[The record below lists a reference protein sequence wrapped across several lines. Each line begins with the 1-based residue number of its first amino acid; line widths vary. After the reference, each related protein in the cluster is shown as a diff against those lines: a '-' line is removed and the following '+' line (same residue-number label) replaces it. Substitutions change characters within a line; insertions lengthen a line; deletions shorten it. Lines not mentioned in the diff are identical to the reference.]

1 MKINRKYAIRKL
13 AVGVASVSI
22 GLFVANS
29 TDNQFG
35 SNFSILKHNSGVAH
49 AACNSFE
56 GSFYGLNH
64 YDYETVYEGDS
75 TLPKG
80 EHKDYRAGEEGR
92 QIFSFGLS
100 SCNYFPEYAF
110 GDNDEIEYKPYEVIT
125 DKRKNIKAYE
135 SYIEE
140 HNLNG
145 KSGDEIPKEER
156 KQYDELWYNQFPNKS
171 EIFFYETRTKK
182 KIIFDES
189 ISEPV
194 YKEDGTVIYPKTKVS
209 KTHKNSYGDFL
220 ETTMNV
226 ENSLDRITVLDRT
239 SEANFVAVNLVEKN
253 KSPKEAVSKIIKV
266 GNVERIPISTT
277 AIETDYV
284 ANNTLDYGVRNTTNQ
299 GKEGLRENVVTYEVD
314 RNTGELKNP
323 TTVEN
328 TIPMEKKTVEV
339 GTKEK
344 VVYSKKGNDVIKT
357 TTTYELNTTT
367 GEVTPKSTESIHN
380 AGGVKDKVVYSKDG
394 DNIIKETTT
403 YDVNPDNGN
412 ITENTTRGTFKE
424 NGAKDKVVVEKIV
437 SPVRYEKDNTR
448 KKGQENI
455 TVQGKDGSKTTTTT
469 YTVKSETGE
478 VEAHPQEPVIVE
490 PTTTIIKVA
499 LKDKVVYSKDGDNI
513 VKETTTYE
521 VNPDNGSIT
530 ENTTRETFKENGAKD
545 KVVVEKLP
553 SQIRYEKDASRDKG
567 KENITIQGKDGSKTT
582 TTTYTVN
589 PKTGE
594 VETHSQEPVIVKPTE
609 TIIKVA
615 AKDKVEYSIGN
626 YIEKEDYLEE
636 PNSVYKKTTVYE
648 VNPEN
653 GEITENR
660 KVKLYKENVMK
671 PKIIKEERIPSPIR
685 YEKDSS
691 RDKGQENITI
701 QGKDGSKITKTV
713 YSLDV
718 NTGEILSYT
727 PPKPEI
733 TEPTTTTIKVAAK
746 DKVEIVNKKDGSV
759 VKEITTYTVNEKTGE
774 ITETKTE
781 EVIKT
786 KTETSKGDELP
797 PVVENKDFLG
807 GVNPDNAPIVENL
820 PELKVAVI
828 KDKENNV
835 LEVIKEDEKPKE
847 IKGYKNTEKVE
858 IDKDGYKVYIYEK
871 VEDKQDSLVDRNK
884 ETISKKEELPKTSAS
899 MLSTVGLFSIFG
911 LRKNRKKD
919 K

>member
-135 SYIEE
+135 SYIDE

-266 GNVERIPISTT
+266 GNVERIPISIT

-367 GEVTPKSTESIHN
+367 GEVTPHDNEEVVKTGE
-380 AGGVKDKVVYSKDG
+380 VKDKVEYLKVGNDVVKR
-394 DNIIKETTT
+394 TTT
-403 YDVNPDNGN
+403 YKVNP
-412 ITENTTRGTFKE
+412 E
-424 NGAKDKVVVEKIV
+424 NGEITPEIKDEVVKTGEAKDKIEYLKVDNDVVKRTTAYKVNQETGEITPEVKDEIIKVGEVKDKVVVEKIV
-437 SPVRYEKDNTR
+437 SPVKYEKDNT
-448 KKGQENI
+448 
-455 TVQGKDGSKTTTTT
+455 
-469 YTVKSETGE
+469 
-478 VEAHPQEPVIVE
+478 
-490 PTTTIIKVA
+490 
-499 LKDKVVYSKDGDNI
+499 
-513 VKETTTYE
+513 
-521 VNPDNGSIT
+521 
-530 ENTTRETFKENGAKD
+530 
-545 KVVVEKLP
+545 
-553 SQIRYEKDASRDKG
+553 RDKG

-820 PELKVAVI
+820 PGLKVAVI

-835 LEVIKEDEKPKE
+835 LEVIKEDEKPKD
-847 IKGYKNTEKVE
+847 IQGYKNTGKTE
-858 IDKDGYKVYIYEK
+858 IDKNGYKVYIYEK

-884 ETISKKEELPKTSAS
+884 ETNEPITKEKATREENKDNNKETIRKKEELPKTSAS

>member
-1 MKINRKYAIRKL
+1 MKIKKKYAIRKL

-29 TDNQFG
+29 VDSESFQKLGNV
-35 SNFSILKHNSGVAH
+35 SGNIMLETNTAH
-49 AACNSFE
+49 AAEHSYE
-56 GSFYGLNH
+56 TLIYNH
-64 YDYETVYEGDS
+64 YDSEVIYQGDNDLS
-75 TLPKG
+75 KG
-80 EHKDYRAGEEGR
+80 EKKEVEGGSEGI
-92 QIFSFGLS
+92 QIISISNGLS
-100 SCNYFPEYAF
+100 SSPVYALGDSEEINYR
-110 GDNDEIEYKPYEVIT
+110 PYEIIK
-125 DKRKNIKAYE
+125 DNRKYARKYYKNKDENGYALKYE
-135 SYIEE
+135 GNEE
-140 HNLNG
+140 DWKKFHEDYL
-145 KSGDEIPKEER
+145 
-156 KQYDELWYNQFPNKS
+156 L
-171 EIFFYETRTKK
+171 ETRTKK
-182 KIIFDES
+182 KILFEENITTP
-189 ISEPV
+189 I
-194 YKEDGTVIYPKTKVS
+194 YKNDGTVILPTTIIS
-209 KTHKNSYGDFL
+209 KIGKSYYNSPSEYSI
-220 ETTMNV
+220 
-226 ENSLDRITVLDRT
+226 NSLKVHSWYNNDDATLRNKVK
-239 SEANFVAVNLVEKN
+239 EKES
-253 KSPKEAVSKIIKV
+253 SPKIIKV
-266 GNVERIPISTT
+266 GNVEKNIISRIGV
-277 AIETDYV
+277 ETDYI
-284 ANNTLDYGVRNTTNQ
+284 ANTNMDYGTRKTISI
-299 GKEGLRENVVTYEVD
+299 GKEGLVESVTTYEVNRD
-314 RNTGELKNP
+314 NGELSNP

-328 TIPMEKKTVEV
+328 TTPMEKTVVQV

-344 VVYSKKGNDVIKT
+344 VVYSKKGNNVIKT
-357 TTTYELNTTT
+357 ITTYELNTTT
-367 GEVTPKSTESIHN
+367 GEVTPHDNEEVVKI
-380 AGGVKDKVVYSKDG
+380 GKVKDKV
-394 DNIIKETTT
+394 E
-403 YDVNPDNGN
+403 
-412 ITENTTRGTFKE
+412 
-424 NGAKDKVVVEKIV
+424 VEKTP
-437 SPVRYEKDNTR
+437 SPV
-448 KKGQENI
+448 
-455 TVQGKDGSKTTTTT
+455 
-469 YTVKSETGE
+469 
-478 VEAHPQEPVIVE
+478 
-490 PTTTIIKVA
+490 
-499 LKDKVVYSKDGDNI
+499 
-513 VKETTTYE
+513 
-521 VNPDNGSIT
+521 
-530 ENTTRETFKENGAKD
+530 
-545 KVVVEKLP
+545 
-553 SQIRYEKDASRDKG
+553 RYEKDASRDKG

-636 PNSVYKKTTVYE
+636 PNNVYKKTIVYE

-660 KVKLYKENVMK
+660 KVELYKENVMK

-727 PPKPEI
+727 PKPEI

-774 ITETKTE
+774 ITETKKE

-786 KTETSKGDELP
+786 KTETSKGNELP
-797 PVVENKDFLG
+797 PVVDNKDFVG
-807 GVNPDNAPIVENL
+807 GVNPDNAPVVENL

-835 LEVIKEDEKPKE
+835 LEVIKENEKPKE
-847 IKGYKNTEKVE
+847 IKGYKNTGKTE

-871 VEDKQDSLVDRNK
+871 VEDKQDSLVNRNKETNEPITKEKATREENKDNNK

>member
-1 MKINRKYAIRKL
+1 MKINKKYAIRKL

-35 SNFSILKHNSGVAH
+35 SNFSVLKHNTGVVH
-49 AACNSFE
+49 AACYFNYYYF
-56 GSFYGLNH
+56 LNH
-64 YDYETVYEGDS
+64 YDEYETVYEADG
-75 TLPKG
+75 TLAKG
-80 EHKDYRAGEEGR
+80 EHKVAREVNEGR
-92 QIFSFGLS
+92 QLFQIVPINCSYEPYTAL
-100 SCNYFPEYAF
+100 
-110 GDNDEIEYKPYEVIT
+110 GDDELFHKPYEVIT
-125 DKRKNIKAYE
+125 
-135 SYIEE
+135 
-140 HNLNG
+140 
-145 KSGDEIPKEER
+145 
-156 KQYDELWYNQFPNKS
+156 NKS
-171 EIFFYETRTKK
+171 NVAKEYELKTLDNNKKDHRTEEDDTEEAKLWDRYMNSPGEFFFETRTRKK
-182 KIIFDES
+182 VLLNKDENVT
-189 ISEPV
+189 EPINN
-194 YKEDGTVIYPKTKVS
+194 EDGSITIPSHSVS
-209 KTHKNSYGDFL
+209 KKYKNRKDEMKEFSIGTIDENYLNKEHIYDD
-220 ETTMNV
+220 NV
-226 ENSLDRITVLDRT
+226 YIRNTYNKYVKDY
-239 SEANFVAVNLVEKN
+239 FKLV
-253 KSPKEAVSKIIKV
+253 KV

-314 RNTGELKNP
+314 RNTGDLKNP

-328 TIPMEKKTVEV
+328 TIPMEKKIIEV

-367 GEVTPKSTESIHN
+367 GEVTPHDNEEVVKVGE
-380 AGGVKDKVVYSKDG
+380 VKDKV
-394 DNIIKETTT
+394 E
-403 YDVNPDNGN
+403 
-412 ITENTTRGTFKE
+412 
-424 NGAKDKVVVEKIV
+424 VEKTP
-437 SPVRYEKDNTR
+437 SPV
-448 KKGQENI
+448 
-455 TVQGKDGSKTTTTT
+455 
-469 YTVKSETGE
+469 
-478 VEAHPQEPVIVE
+478 
-490 PTTTIIKVA
+490 
-499 LKDKVVYSKDGDNI
+499 
-513 VKETTTYE
+513 
-521 VNPDNGSIT
+521 
-530 ENTTRETFKENGAKD
+530 
-545 KVVVEKLP
+545 
-553 SQIRYEKDASRDKG
+553 RYEKDASRDKG

-636 PNSVYKKTTVYE
+636 PNSVYKKTIVYE

-660 KVKLYKENVMK
+660 KVELYKENVMK

-727 PPKPEI
+727 PKPEI

-759 VKEITTYTVNEKTGE
+759 VKEITTYIVNEKTGE

-797 PVVENKDFLG
+797 PVVENKDFVG
-807 GVNPDNAPIVENL
+807 GVNPNDAPVVEEL
-820 PELKVAVI
+820 PELKVAII
-828 KDKENNV
+828 KDNKGSI
-835 LEVIKEDEKPKE
+835 LEVIKENEKPKE
-847 IKGYKNTEKVE
+847 IKGYKNTGKVE
-858 IDKDGYKVYIYEK
+858 IDKNGYKVYIYEK

-884 ETISKKEELPKTSAS
+884 ETNEPITKEKVTREENKDNNKETISKKEELPKTNTSFFS
-899 MLSTVGLFSIFG
+899 GLGLLAGFSL
-911 LRKNRKKD
+911 LRRKKD
-919 K
+919 KQ

>member
-29 TDNQFG
+29 VDSESFQKLGNV
-35 SNFSILKHNSGVAH
+35 SGNIMLETNTAH
-49 AACNSFE
+49 AAEHSYE
-56 GSFYGLNH
+56 TLIYNH
-64 YDYETVYEGDS
+64 YDPEVIYQGNNDLS
-75 TLPKG
+75 KG
-80 EHKDYRAGEEGR
+80 EKKEVEGGSEGI
-92 QIFSFGLS
+92 QIISISNGLS
-100 SCNYFPEYAF
+100 SSPVYALGDSEGINYRPYEIIKDNREYARKYYK
-110 GDNDEIEYKPYEVIT
+110 NKDENGYALKYEG
-125 DKRKNIKAYE
+125 N
-135 SYIEE
+135 EE
-140 HNLNG
+140 DWKKFHEDYL
-145 KSGDEIPKEER
+145 
-156 KQYDELWYNQFPNKS
+156 L
-171 EIFFYETRTKK
+171 ETRTKK
-182 KIIFDES
+182 KILFEENITTP
-189 ISEPV
+189 I
-194 YKEDGTVIYPKTKVS
+194 YKNDGTVILPTTIIS
-209 KTHKNSYGDFL
+209 KIGKSYYNSPSEYSI
-220 ETTMNV
+220 
-226 ENSLDRITVLDRT
+226 NSLKAHSWYNNDNATLRNKVK
-239 SEANFVAVNLVEKN
+239 EKES
-253 KSPKEAVSKIIKV
+253 SPKIIKV
-266 GNVERIPISTT
+266 GNVEKNIISRIGV
-277 AIETDYV
+277 ETDYI
-284 ANNTLDYGVRNTTNQ
+284 ANTNMDYGTRKTIST
-299 GKEGLRENVVTYEVD
+299 GKEGLVESVTTYEVNRD
-314 RNTGELKNP
+314 NGELSNP

-367 GEVTPKSTESIHN
+367 GEVTPHDNEEVVKTGE
-380 AGGVKDKVVYSKDG
+380 VKDKVEYLKVGNDVVKRTTAYKVNQETGEITPEVKDE
-394 DNIIKETTT
+394 IIKVGE
-403 YDVNPDNGN
+403 V
-412 ITENTTRGTFKE
+412 
-424 NGAKDKVVVEKIV
+424 KDKVVVEKIV
-437 SPVRYEKDNTR
+437 SPVKYEKDNT
-448 KKGQENI
+448 
-455 TVQGKDGSKTTTTT
+455 
-469 YTVKSETGE
+469 
-478 VEAHPQEPVIVE
+478 
-490 PTTTIIKVA
+490 
-499 LKDKVVYSKDGDNI
+499 
-513 VKETTTYE
+513 
-521 VNPDNGSIT
+521 
-530 ENTTRETFKENGAKD
+530 
-545 KVVVEKLP
+545 
-553 SQIRYEKDASRDKG
+553 RDKG

-636 PNSVYKKTTVYE
+636 PNNVYKKTIVYE

-660 KVKLYKENVMK
+660 KVELYKENVMK

-727 PPKPEI
+727 PKPEI

-774 ITETKTE
+774 IIETKTE

-797 PVVENKDFLG
+797 PVVENKDFVG
-807 GVNPDNAPIVENL
+807 GVNPNDAPVVEEL
-820 PELKVAVI
+820 PELKVAII
-828 KDKENNV
+828 KDNKGSI
-835 LEVIKEDEKPKE
+835 LEVIKENEKPKD
-847 IKGYKNTEKVE
+847 IQGYKNTGKTE
-858 IDKDGYKVYIYEK
+858 IDKDGYKVYIYDK
-871 VEDKQDSLVDRNK
+871 VEDKQDSLVDRNKETNKPITKEKAIREENKDNNK

>member
-1 MKINRKYAIRKL
+1 M
-13 AVGVASVSI
+13 
-22 GLFVANS
+22 LF
-29 TDNQFG
+29 T
-35 SNFSILKHNSGVAH
+35 LL
-49 AACNSFE
+49 ACNSNE
-56 GSFYGLNH
+56 EVFYALNH

-75 TLPKG
+75 SLPKG
-80 EHKDYRAGEEGR
+80 EHRDYRAGEEGR

-100 SCNYFPEYAF
+100 RCNYFPEYAF

-125 DKRKNIKAYE
+125 DKRKNLKAYE
-135 SYIEE
+135 SYKNE
-140 HNLNG
+140 HNLNE
-145 KSGDEIPKEER
+145 KDYDKITEKEKKNIE
-156 KQYDELWYNQFPNKS
+156 ELWDNLFPNKN

-209 KTHKNSYGDFL
+209 KTHKNYYGDFL
-220 ETTMNV
+220 ETTMNE
-226 ENSLDRITVLDRT
+226 ENSLDNISVLDRT
-239 SEANFVAVNLVEKN
+239 SKTSFTTVNLVEHN
-253 KSPKEAVSKIIKV
+253 KAPKEAVAKIIKV

-277 AIETDYV
+277 GIETEYV
-284 ANNTLDYGVRNTTNQ
+284 ANNTLAYGVRNTTNQ
-299 GKEGLRENVVTYEVD
+299 GKEGLRESVVTYEVD
-314 RNTGELKNP
+314 RNTGDLKNP

-328 TIPMEKKTVEV
+328 TIPMEKKIVEV

-367 GEVTPKSTESIHN
+367 GKVTPKSTETIHN

-394 DNIIKETTT
+394 DNIVKDTTT
-403 YDVNPDNGN
+403 YEVNPDNGN

-448 KKGQENI
+448 EKGQENI
-455 TVQGKDGSKTTTTT
+455 TVQGKDGSKTTTIT
-469 YTVKSETGE
+469 YTVNPKTGE

-513 VKETTTYE
+513 VKDTTTYE

-545 KVVVEKLP
+545 KVVVEKLQ

-567 KENITIQGKDGSKTT
+567 KENITVQGKDGSKTT
-582 TTTYTVN
+582 TITYTVN

-594 VETHSQEPVIVKPTE
+594 IEVHPQEPVIVEPTE
-609 TIIKVA
+609 TVIKVA
-615 AKDKVEYSIGN
+615 AKDEIIYSIGN
-626 YIEKEDYLEE
+626 YIEKEDYEE
-636 PNSVYKKTTVYE
+636 GKYNVYKKTIVYE
-648 VNPEN
+648 VNPKT

-660 KVKLYKENVMK
+660 KVELYKENVMK

-691 RDKGQENITI
+691 SDKGQENITN

-727 PPKPEI
+727 PKPEI
-733 TEPTTTTIKVAAK
+733 TEPTTTIIKVAAK
-746 DKVEIVNKKDGSV
+746 DKVEIVNKDDGSV
-759 VKEITTYTVNEKTGE
+759 VKEITSYTVNEKTGE
-774 ITETKTE
+774 ITESKRE

-786 KTETSKGDELP
+786 KTETSKGDELS
-797 PVVENKDFLG
+797 PVVDKKDFVG
-807 GVNPDNAPIVENL
+807 GVNPNDAPVVEEL

-835 LEVIKEDEKPKE
+835 LEVIKENEKPKD
-847 IKGYKNTEKVE
+847 IQGYKNTGKTE

-871 VEDKQDSLVDRNK
+871 VEDKQDSIVDIETNEPTIKEKSINEENKDNNK
-884 ETISKKEELPKTSAS
+884 EIISKKEELPKTSVS
-899 MLSTVGLFSIFG
+899 MLSTVGLLSIFG
-911 LRKNRKKD
+911 LRKNKKKD

>member
-1 MKINRKYAIRKL
+1 MKIKKKYAIRKL

-49 AACNSFE
+49 AACNTFE

-135 SYIEE
+135 SYIDE

-209 KTHKNSYGDFL
+209 KTHKNFYGDFL
-220 ETTMNV
+220 ETTMNE
-226 ENSLDRITVLDRT
+226 ENSLDKITVLDRT
-239 SEANFVAVNLVEKN
+239 SETNFVAVNLVEKN

-266 GNVERIPISTT
+266 GNVERVPVSTT
-277 AIETDYV
+277 AIETSYM

-328 TIPMEKKTVEV
+328 TIPMEKKIVEV

-367 GEVTPKSTESIHN
+367 GEVTPHDNEEVVKTGE
-380 AGGVKDKVVYSKDG
+380 VKDKVEYLKVGNDVVKR
-394 DNIIKETTT
+394 TTT
-403 YDVNPDNGN
+403 YKVNP
-412 ITENTTRGTFKE
+412 E
-424 NGAKDKVVVEKIV
+424 NGEITPEVKDEVVKTGEAKDKVEYLKVDNDVVK
-437 SPVRYEKDNTR
+437 R
-448 KKGQENI
+448 
-455 TVQGKDGSKTTTTT
+455 TTT
-469 YTVKSETGE
+469 YRVNQETGE
-478 VEAHPQEPVIVE
+478 ITPEVKDE
-490 PTTTIIKVA
+490 IIKVGEV
-499 LKDKVVYSKDGDNI
+499 KDKV
-513 VKETTTYE
+513 E
-521 VNPDNGSIT
+521 
-530 ENTTRETFKENGAKD
+530 
-545 KVVVEKLP
+545 VEKTP
-553 SQIRYEKDASRDKG
+553 SPVRYEKDASRDKG
-567 KENITIQGKDGSKTT
+567 KENITVQGKDGSKTT

-594 VETHSQEPVIVKPTE
+594 VEAHSQEPVIVEPTN

-615 AKDKVEYSIGN
+615 AKDKIEYSIGN
-626 YIEKEDYLEE
+626 YIEKEDYLEDK
-636 PNSVYKKTTVYE
+636 NSVYKKTTVYE
-648 VNPEN
+648 VNPKN

-660 KVKLYKENVMK
+660 KVELYKENVMK

-727 PPKPEI
+727 PKPEI
-733 TEPTTTTIKVAAK
+733 TETTTTTIKVAAK
-746 DKVEIVNKKDGSV
+746 DKVEIVNKDDGSV

-774 ITETKTE
+774 ITETKKE
-781 EVIKT
+781 EVIET

-847 IKGYKNTEKVE
+847 IKGYKNTGKVE

-884 ETISKKEELPKTSAS
+884 ETNEPIKKEKDTREENKDNNKETINKKEELPKTSTS
-899 MLSTVGLFSIFG
+899 MSSTVGLLSIFG

>member
-1 MKINRKYAIRKL
+1 MNINKKYAIRKL
-13 AVGVASVSI
+13 AVGVASISI

-29 TDNQFG
+29 VDNQFG
-35 SNFSILKHNSGVAH
+35 SNISLLKNNSGVVH
-49 AACNSFE
+49 AACNGNE
-56 GSFYGLNH
+56 GVFYALNH

-75 TLPKG
+75 SLPKG

-92 QIFSFGLS
+92 QIFSLGLS
-100 SCNYFPEYAF
+100 LCNYFPQYAF

-125 DKRKNIKAYE
+125 DKRKNLKAYE
-135 SYIEE
+135 SYKNE
-140 HNLNG
+140 HNLNE
-145 KSGDEIPKEER
+145 KDYDKITEKEKKNIE
-156 KQYDELWYNQFPNKS
+156 ELWDNLFPNKN

-209 KTHKNSYGDFL
+209 KTHKNYYGEFL
-220 ETTMNV
+220 ETTMNE
-226 ENSLDRITVLDRT
+226 ENSLDNISVLDRT
-239 SEANFVAVNLVEKN
+239 SKTSFTTVNLVEHN
-253 KSPKEAVSKIIKV
+253 KAPKEAVAKIIKV
-266 GNVERIPISTT
+266 GNVERIPISTI

-314 RNTGELKNP
+314 RNTGDLKNP

-328 TIPMEKKTVEV
+328 TIPMEKKIVEV

-367 GEVTPKSTESIHN
+367 GEITPKSTETIHN
-380 AGGVKDKVVYSKDG
+380 VGGVKDKVVYSKDG
-394 DNIIKETTT
+394 DNIVKETTT

-412 ITENTTRGTFKE
+412 ITANTTRETFKE
-424 NGAKDKVVVEKIV
+424 NGVKDKVVVEKIV

-448 KKGQENI
+448 EKGQENI

-469 YTVKSETGE
+469 YIVNPKTGE
-478 VEAHPQEPVIVE
+478 VEAHSQEPVIVE
-490 PTTTIIKVA
+490 PT
-499 LKDKVVYSKDGDNI
+499 N
-513 VKETTTYE
+513 
-521 VNPDNGSIT
+521 
-530 ENTTRETFKENGAKD
+530 
-545 KVVVEKLP
+545 
-553 SQIRYEKDASRDKG
+553 
-567 KENITIQGKDGSKTT
+567 
-582 TTTYTVN
+582 
-589 PKTGE
+589 
-594 VETHSQEPVIVKPTE
+594 

-615 AKDKVEYSIGN
+615 AKDKIEYSIGN
-626 YIEKEDYLEE
+626 YIEKEDYLEDK
-636 PNSVYKKTTVYE
+636 NSVYKKTTVYE

-660 KVKLYKENVMK
+660 KVELYKENVMK

-727 PPKPEI
+727 PKPEI

-746 DKVEIVNKKDGSV
+746 DKVEIVNKDDGSV

-774 ITETKTE
+774 ITETKKE

-797 PVVENKDFLG
+797 PVVESKDFNG
-807 GVNPDNAPIVENL
+807 GVNSDNAPVVENL
-820 PELKVAVI
+820 SELKVAVI

-835 LEVIKEDEKPKE
+835 LEVIKEDEKPKD
-847 IKGYKNTEKVE
+847 IQGYKNTGKTE

-871 VEDKQDSLVDRNK
+871 VEDKQDSSVDRNKETNEPTTKEKANREENKDNNK
-884 ETISKKEELPKTSAS
+884 ETISKKEELPKTSVS
-899 MLSTVGLFSIFG
+899 MLSTVGLLSIFG
-911 LRKNRKKD
+911 LRKNKKKD

>member
-1 MKINRKYAIRKL
+1 MKIKKKYAIRKL

-29 TDNQFG
+29 VDSESFQKLGNV
-35 SNFSILKHNSGVAH
+35 SGNIMLETNTAH
-49 AACNSFE
+49 AAEHSYE
-56 GSFYGLNH
+56 TLIYNH
-64 YDYETVYEGDS
+64 YDSEVIYQGDNDLS
-75 TLPKG
+75 KG
-80 EHKDYRAGEEGR
+80 EKKEVEGGSEGI
-92 QIFSFGLS
+92 QIISISNGLS
-100 SCNYFPEYAF
+100 SSPVYALGDSEEINYRPYEIIKDNREYARKYYK
-110 GDNDEIEYKPYEVIT
+110 NKDENGYALKYEG
-125 DKRKNIKAYE
+125 N
-135 SYIEE
+135 EE
-140 HNLNG
+140 DWKKFHEDYL
-145 KSGDEIPKEER
+145 
-156 KQYDELWYNQFPNKS
+156 L
-171 EIFFYETRTKK
+171 ETRTKK
-182 KIIFDES
+182 KILFEENITTP
-189 ISEPV
+189 I
-194 YKEDGTVIYPKTKVS
+194 YKNDGTVILPTTIIS
-209 KTHKNSYGDFL
+209 KIGKSYYNSPSEYSI
-220 ETTMNV
+220 
-226 ENSLDRITVLDRT
+226 NSLKVHSWYNNDDATLRNKVK
-239 SEANFVAVNLVEKN
+239 EKES
-253 KSPKEAVSKIIKV
+253 SPKIIKV
-266 GNVERIPISTT
+266 GNVEKNIISRIGV
-277 AIETDYV
+277 ETDYI
-284 ANNTLDYGVRNTTNQ
+284 ANTNMDYGTRKTISI
-299 GKEGLRENVVTYEVD
+299 GKEGLVESVTTYEVNRD
-314 RNTGELKNP
+314 NGELSNP

-328 TIPMEKKTVEV
+328 NIPMEKKIVEV

-367 GEVTPKSTESIHN
+367 GEVTPKSTETIHN
-380 AGGVKDKVVYSKDG
+380 AGGV
-394 DNIIKETTT
+394 
-403 YDVNPDNGN
+403 
-412 ITENTTRGTFKE
+412 
-424 NGAKDKVVVEKIV
+424 
-437 SPVRYEKDNTR
+437 
-448 KKGQENI
+448 
-455 TVQGKDGSKTTTTT
+455 
-469 YTVKSETGE
+469 
-478 VEAHPQEPVIVE
+478 
-490 PTTTIIKVA
+490 
-499 LKDKVVYSKDGDNI
+499 KDKVVYSKDGDNI

-636 PNSVYKKTTVYE
+636 PSSVYKKTTVYE

-858 IDKDGYKVYIYEK
+858 IDKDGYKVYIYDK
-871 VEDKQDSLVDRNK
+871 VEDKQDSTLDKKEETEKKENKDNNK
-884 ETISKKEELPKTSAS
+884 EAISKKEELPKTSAS

-911 LRKNRKKD
+911 LRKNKKKD

>member
-1 MKINRKYAIRKL
+1 MKIKKKYAIRKL

-35 SNFSILKHNSGVAH
+35 NNFSILKHNSGVVH
-49 AACNSFE
+49 AACNSNGDDYF
-56 GSFYGLNH
+56 LNH
-64 YDYETVYEGDS
+64 YDEYETVYEADG
-75 TLPKG
+75 TLEKG
-80 EHKDYRAGEEGR
+80 EHKVARETREGR
-92 QIFSFGLS
+92 QLFLIQKNGCSIDEPFTTL
-100 SCNYFPEYAF
+100 
-110 GDNDEIEYKPYEVIT
+110 GDDELYHKPYEVIVNKT
-125 DKRKNIKAYE
+125 NIAKEYYLKYLENLKKGVAE
-135 SYIEE
+135 TEE
-140 HNLNG
+140 
-145 KSGDEIPKEER
+145 DRKEEAR
-156 KQYDELWYNQFPNKS
+156 LWNKYINS
-171 EIFFYETRTKK
+171 PGEFFFETRTRKK
-182 KIIFDES
+182 VLLNKDKNIT
-189 ISEPV
+189 EPI
-194 YKEDGTVIYPKTKVS
+194 YNEDGTVTIPSHSVS
-209 KTHKNSYGDFL
+209 KKYKNYQDLFHEYSLIEID
-220 ETTMNV
+220 
-226 ENSLDRITVLDRT
+226 ENYLNAEDLYNDKDRERDKYNKYVKD
-239 SEANFVAVNLVEKN
+239 SFKLV
-253 KSPKEAVSKIIKV
+253 KV
-266 GNVERIPISTT
+266 GNVERVPVSTT

-284 ANNTLDYGVRNTTNQ
+284 ANNTLDYGVRNTTKQ

-328 TIPMEKKTVEV
+328 NIPMEKKTVEV

-367 GEVTPKSTESIHN
+367 GEVTPKSTETIHN
-380 AGGVKDKVVYSKDG
+380 VGGVKDKVVYSKDG
-394 DNIIKETTT
+394 DNIVKETTT

-412 ITENTTRGTFKE
+412 ITANTTRETFKE
-424 NGAKDKVVVEKIV
+424 NDVKDKVVVEKIV

-448 KKGQENI
+448 EKGKENI
-455 TVQGKDGSKTTTTT
+455 TVQGKDGSKTTTIT
-469 YTVKSETGE
+469 YTVKSE
-478 VEAHPQEPVIVE
+478 
-490 PTTTIIKVA
+490 
-499 LKDKVVYSKDGDNI
+499 
-513 VKETTTYE
+513 
-521 VNPDNGSIT
+521 
-530 ENTTRETFKENGAKD
+530 
-545 KVVVEKLP
+545 
-553 SQIRYEKDASRDKG
+553 
-567 KENITIQGKDGSKTT
+567 
-582 TTTYTVN
+582 
-589 PKTGE
+589 TGE

-615 AKDKVEYSIGN
+615 AKDEIIHSIGN
-626 YIEKEDYLEE
+626 YIEKEDYEE
-636 PNSVYKKTTVYE
+636 GKYNVYKKIIVYE
-648 VNPEN
+648 VNPKT

-660 KVKLYKENVMK
+660 KVELYKENVMK

-727 PPKPEI
+727 PKPEI

-774 ITETKTE
+774 ITETKKE

-807 GVNPDNAPIVENL
+807 GANLNDAPVVEEL
-820 PELKVAVI
+820 PELKVALI
-828 KDKENNV
+828 KDNKGSV

-847 IKGYKNTEKVE
+847 IKGYKNTGKVE

-871 VEDKQDSLVDRNK
+871 VETQKPTTEEKQIDNSNKEENKKETVVDKKEDNLKENNNK
-884 ETISKKEELPKTSAS
+884 ETIKKQEELPKTSSS
-899 MLSTVGLFSIFG
+899 MLSTVGLLSIFG

>member
-1 MKINRKYAIRKL
+1 MKIKKKYAIRKL

-35 SNFSILKHNSGVAH
+35 NNFSILKHNSGVVH
-49 AACNSFE
+49 AACNSNGDDYF
-56 GSFYGLNH
+56 LNH
-64 YDYETVYEGDS
+64 YDEYETVYEADG
-75 TLPKG
+75 TLEKG
-80 EHKDYRAGEEGR
+80 EHKVARETREGR
-92 QIFSFGLS
+92 QLFLIQKNGCSIDEPFAL
-100 SCNYFPEYAF
+100 
-110 GDNDEIEYKPYEVIT
+110 GDDELYHKPYEVIVNKT
-125 DKRKNIKAYE
+125 NIAKEYYLKYLENLKKGVAE
-135 SYIEE
+135 TEE
-140 HNLNG
+140 
-145 KSGDEIPKEER
+145 DRKEEAR
-156 KQYDELWYNQFPNKS
+156 LWNKYINS
-171 EIFFYETRTKK
+171 PGEFFFETRTRKK
-182 KIIFDES
+182 VLLNKDKNIT
-189 ISEPV
+189 EPI
-194 YKEDGTVIYPKTKVS
+194 YNEDGTVTIPSHSVS
-209 KTHKNSYGDFL
+209 KKYKNYQDLFHEYSLIEID
-220 ETTMNV
+220 
-226 ENSLDRITVLDRT
+226 ENYLNAEDLYNDKDRERDKYNKYVKD
-239 SEANFVAVNLVEKN
+239 SFKLV
-253 KSPKEAVSKIIKV
+253 KV
-266 GNVERIPISTT
+266 GNVERVPVSTT

-284 ANNTLDYGVRNTTNQ
+284 ANNTLDYGVRNTTKQ

-328 TIPMEKKTVEV
+328 NIPMEKKTVEV

-367 GEVTPKSTESIHN
+367 GEVTPKSTETIHN
-380 AGGVKDKVVYSKDG
+380 VGGVKDKVVYSKDG
-394 DNIIKETTT
+394 DNIVKETTT

-412 ITENTTRGTFKE
+412 ITANTTRETFKE
-424 NGAKDKVVVEKIV
+424 NDVKDKVVVEKIV

-448 KKGQENI
+448 EKGQENI
-455 TVQGKDGSKTTTTT
+455 TVQGKDGSKTTTIT
-469 YTVKSETGE
+469 YTVKSE
-478 VEAHPQEPVIVE
+478 
-490 PTTTIIKVA
+490 
-499 LKDKVVYSKDGDNI
+499 
-513 VKETTTYE
+513 
-521 VNPDNGSIT
+521 
-530 ENTTRETFKENGAKD
+530 
-545 KVVVEKLP
+545 
-553 SQIRYEKDASRDKG
+553 
-567 KENITIQGKDGSKTT
+567 
-582 TTTYTVN
+582 
-589 PKTGE
+589 TGE

-615 AKDKVEYSIGN
+615 AKDEIIHSIGN
-626 YIEKEDYLEE
+626 YIEKEDYEE
-636 PNSVYKKTTVYE
+636 GKYNVYKKIIVYE
-648 VNPEN
+648 VNPKT

-660 KVKLYKENVMK
+660 KVELYKENVMK

-727 PPKPEI
+727 PKPEI

-774 ITETKTE
+774 ITETKKE

-807 GVNPDNAPIVENL
+807 GANLNDAPVVEEL
-820 PELKVAVI
+820 PELKVALI
-828 KDKENNV
+828 KDNKGSV

-847 IKGYKNTEKVE
+847 IKGYKNTGKVE

-871 VEDKQDSLVDRNK
+871 VETQKPTTEEKQIDNSNKEENKKETVVDKKEDNLKENNNK
-884 ETISKKEELPKTSAS
+884 ETIKKQEELPKTSSS
-899 MLSTVGLFSIFG
+899 MLSTVGLLSIFG